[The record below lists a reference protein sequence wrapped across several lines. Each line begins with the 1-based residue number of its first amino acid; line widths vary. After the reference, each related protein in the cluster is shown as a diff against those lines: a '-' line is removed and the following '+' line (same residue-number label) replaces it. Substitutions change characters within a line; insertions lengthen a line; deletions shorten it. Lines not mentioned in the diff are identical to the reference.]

1 MPTWQ
6 RKTLLFLFL
15 YELFRLV
22 LSQLGR
28 RGRGEYDMR
37 PKLSD
42 FWEIE
47 ADVLNAD
54 SVMLMYRP
62 EYYGI
67 SVDEDGN
74 SLRGIAYIIVAK

>member
-1 MPTWQ
+1 
-6 RKTLLFLFL
+6 
-15 YELFRLV
+15 
-22 LSQLGR
+22 
-28 RGRGEYDMR
+28 MR

-42 FWEIE
+42 FCEIE